1 MVLAGAGSGKTR
13 VLVQRIATLVG
24 RGVHP
29 SRILAVTFT
38 NKAAGEMRERLSEML
53 GYHASSMWIGTFH
66 STCARLL
73 RMFHEEV
80 GLSSNYNIFD
90 DDDQMRLIG
99 ALIKERNLKEEA
111 TPRSV
116 LSAIGAA
123 KNKGEDPVE
132 YNKLGYLSQI
142 ISIIYPM
149 YRDALARE
157 DAVDFNDLLL
167 KVRDLFAH
175 KAVGPKLRQRFD
187 HVLVD
192 EFQDT
197 NPVQYNLVQGFVGDT
212 RNLTVVGDDDQ
223 SIYSWRGAEPRNL
236 LDFKRDYP
244 DSAEVKLEQNYRST
258 NVILT
263 AANGVIQN
271 NRDRHRK
278 QLWTDRD
285 GGDPVLWEEVRDE
298 RAEGDFV
305 AGAIEGLVSEEGR
318 EWGDMAI
325 LYRTHSQSRVLE
337 EMLRSRGIMYKIV
350 GGVSFFQRKEVKD
363 IRAYM
368 RLVSNAAADMSFDRI
383 VNVPARGIGKT
394 TVDHIRYYSRGKR
407 ISYLAGARDAV
418 RGEIPEVRAAARKKL
433 QKFLE
438 IIDGLAAVK
447 KAGASVAEFLIQ
459 VVERSTYRERLEKE
473 GTPDASERLN
483 NLAELVSMASDFDDE
498 TDGEGSLAEFEER
511 ISLASAAD
519 GEDGKGSAVTMMTV
533 HAAKGLEYPIVFVV
547 GMEDGLFP
555 SIRENRDVFEP
566 EDRKDLEEERRLA
579 YVAFTRA
586 MDRLVLTSARVRRK
600 WAEVK
605 IAKPSRFLQE
615 IPEDCLAIRIV
626 PDPAPD
632 TSFRRRPARGRSRS
646 RYSNDGYSD
655 TYAADPYDS
664 SPTSRSARA
673 APSSSYENPS
683 DLDPDHTRIDP
694 TYSDHSYPDHN
705 YPDHSYPDHNY
716 PDHNSPDRTSTHQR
730 AQSSRRLGGR
740 SATPKRH
747 KPSGRQA
754 SFGQQSLFGDID
766 DEFDQRSG
774 YEEFP
779 TYTVEGEIAY
789 ESGDGEYQFDQ
800 SAEFVE
806 ICAGTTVR
814 HKSFGLGRVLTSQGH
829 GKNQKLA
836 IDFSTVGVKTVMA
849 RFVDPV
855 F

>member
-13 VLVQRIATLVG
+13 VLVQRIASLVG

-53 GYHASSMWIGTFH
+53 GYHASAMWIGTFH

-73 RMFHEEV
+73 RMFHKEV
-80 GLSSNYNIFD
+80 GLSADYNIFD

-99 ALIKERNLKEEA
+99 ALLKERNLKEEA

-116 LSAIGAA
+116 LSAIGTA

-132 YNKLGYLSQI
+132 HHKLGYLSGI

-175 KAVGPKLRQRFD
+175 KEVGPKLRERFE

-197 NPVQYNLVQGFVGDT
+197 NPVQYNLVQGFVGQT

-244 DSAEVKLEQNYRST
+244 DSEEVKLEQNYRST

-271 NRDRHRK
+271 NRDRHSK

-305 AGAIEGLVSEEGR
+305 ASAIEGLVSEEGR

-350 GGVSFFQRKEVKD
+350 GGVSFFQRREVKD

-368 RLVSNAAADMSFDRI
+368 RLVSNPAADMSFDRI
-383 VNVPARGIGKT
+383 INVPARGIGKT
-394 TVDHIRYYSRGKR
+394 TVDHVRYYARSKR
-407 ISYLAGARDAV
+407 ISYLAGARDAAK
-418 RGEIPEVRAAARKKL
+418 GEVSEVRPAARKKL
-433 QKFLE
+433 QTFLE

-447 KAGASVAEFLIQ
+447 KAGASVSEFLIQ

-498 TDGEGSLAEFEER
+498 TDGEGTLAEFEER

-519 GEDGKGSAVTMMTV
+519 GDDGKGTAVTMMTV

-555 SIRENRDVFEP
+555 SIRENHDSFEP
-566 EDRKDLEEERRLA
+566 DDQKDLEEERRLA

-632 TSFRRRPARGRSRS
+632 TSFRRRPSGAGRSGS
-646 RYSNDGYSD
+646 RYGNDRYSD
-655 TYAADPYDS
+655 AYADPYDS
-664 SPTSRSARA
+664 STSFSGNSSSSSASPTPSSSSSSYVDATYADAPPARVASPRGASARA
-673 APSSSYENPS
+673 KQPA
-683 DLDPDHTRIDP
+683 L
-694 TYSDHSYPDHN
+694 
-705 YPDHSYPDHNY
+705 
-716 PDHNSPDRTSTHQR
+716 
-730 AQSSRRLGGR
+730 
-740 SATPKRH
+740 
-747 KPSGRQA
+747 
-754 SFGQQSLFGDID
+754 GQQSLFGDAN

-779 TYTVEGEIAY
+779 TYTVEGELAY
-789 ESGDGEYQFDQ
+789 ENGDGEYQFDQ

-806 ICAGTTVR
+806 IAAGVTVR
-814 HKSFGLGRVLTSQGH
+814 HQKFGLGRVLTSQGR
-829 GKNQKLA
+829 GRDQKLA

-849 RFVDPV
+849 RFVDAV
-855 F
+855 

>member
-1 MVLAGAGSGKTR
+1 MQLNPEQDRAVKHGEGPLMVLAGAGSGKTR
-13 VLVQRIATLVG
+13 VLVQRIAALVG

-38 NKAAGEMRERLSEML
+38 NKAAGEMKERLGEML
-53 GYHASSMWIGTFH
+53 GYHARPMWIGTFH

-80 GLSSNYNIFD
+80 GLSPDYNIFD
-90 DDDQMRLIG
+90 DDDQMRLVG
-99 ALIKERNLKEEA
+99 ALLKERNLKEEA

-116 LSAIGAA
+116 LSAIGSA

-132 YNKLGYLSQI
+132 YNKLGYLAAV

-149 YRDALARE
+149 YRGALVRE

-175 KAVGPKLRQRFD
+175 KVVGPQLRQRFE

-244 DSAEVKLEQNYRST
+244 DSEEVKLEQNYRST
-258 NVILT
+258 KVILA
-263 AANGVIQN
+263 AANGVIIN
-271 NRDRHRK
+271 NQDRHRK

-285 GGDPVLWEEVRDE
+285 GGELVLWEEVRDE

-305 AGAIEGLVSEEGR
+305 ACAIEGLVAEEGR

-325 LYRTHSQSRVLE
+325 LYRTHAQSRVLE

-350 GGVSFFQRKEVKD
+350 GGVSFFQRREVKD

-368 RLVSNAAADMSFDRI
+368 RLVSNPAADMSFDRI

-394 TVDHIRYYSRGKR
+394 TVDHVRYYAKSKN
-407 ISYLAGARDAV
+407 ISYLEGARDAA
-418 RGEIPEVRAAARKKL
+418 RGEVPEVKAAARKKL
-433 QKFLE
+433 KHFLD
-438 IIDGLAAVK
+438 IIDGLASVK
-447 KAGASVAEFLIQ
+447 KAGASVSEFLIQ

-473 GTPDASERLN
+473 GTTDASDRVN

-498 TDGEGSLAEFEER
+498 TDGEGTLAEFEER
-511 ISLASAAD
+511 ISLASSAD
-519 GEDGKGSAVTMMTV
+519 SEDGRGSAVTMMTV

-555 SIRENRDVFEP
+555 SIRENRDTLAS

-600 WAEVK
+600 WADVK
-605 IAKPSRFLQE
+605 ITTPSRFLHE
-615 IPEDCLAIRIV
+615 IPEDCLAIRTR
-626 PDPAPD
+626 PDPEPEN
-632 TSFRRRPARGRSRS
+632 TTFRRRPARAGKFSGDS
-646 RYSNDGYSD
+646 YDSTSQYSD
-655 TYAADPYDS
+655 VPMNCT
-664 SPTSRSARA
+664 
-673 APSSSYENPS
+673 AP
-683 DLDPDHTRIDP
+683 
-694 TYSDHSYPDHN
+694 
-705 YPDHSYPDHNY
+705 
-716 PDHNSPDRTSTHQR
+716 
-730 AQSSRRLGGR
+730 
-740 SATPKRH
+740 
-747 KPSGRQA
+747 GRQRKA
-754 SFGQQSLFGDID
+754 FGGAGG
-766 DEFDQRSG
+766 DEFDQRSE
-774 YEEFP
+774 YKEFP
-779 TYTVEGEIAY
+779 TYSVEGEVAY
-789 ESGDGEYQFDQ
+789 ESCDEFNFDQ

-806 ICAGTTVR
+806 IAAGATVR
-814 HKSFGLGRVLTSQGH
+814 HKSFGLGRVVTSQGQ